1 MPTHTPLERAKRA
14 LSGKSTA
21 QKLAEIEKKTVSKKP
36 KPKPKPKKKKMTV
49 AEQVAADFWN

>member
-21 QKLAEIEKKTVSKKP
+21 AKLAEIEKKTVSKKP
-36 KPKPKPKKKKMTV
+36 KPKKKKKMTV

>member
-21 QKLAEIEKKTVSKKP
+21 AKLAEIEKKTVSKKP
-36 KPKPKPKKKKMTV
+36 KPKPKKKKKMTV

>member
-36 KPKPKPKKKKMTV
+36 KPKPKKKKMTV